1 MALNQTKGEK
11 SLVDLEADIPIKSIL
26 IMHDPDGRELDFE
39 MLLRVIENIMH
50 YSTSSQEDTL
60 DISSIVEESED
71 RLAYSIYKISSEILS
86 KCYGNENAHESTLSV
101 LHLLGSYRWDDKLLL
116 ALSAFATVFGEF
128 WVIIQAQSQNPLAAS
143 IALLKQYPNSFNMF
157 EPIFTALNSLVKTM
171 IEITRSVSQFE
182 RLPIRHIELQDETVS
197 VAATKSSIYV
207 AAYWIIRS
215 IIVCVSLITNLR
227 SLQDEQV
234 HLLAF
239 QDPYSISSAVWEIA
253 SLRRKL
259 DGIGNHLNAKVDVCQ
274 QHTEQKMHM
283 KLVNAFQ
290 EPHLNNQDVLQI
302 LFGQRNDLPLKHSSA
317 QAKVD
322 ISSLKNKIVV
332 LLISKPELLP
342 VNELLLLVQQTYDH
356 PLHNN
361 LKQSFDILWVPISTS
376 NRWSNNDITIFNLLS
391 NSLPWYSIRQPWSL
405 RSTTIHYAKE
415 VWQYHEQPIM
425 VVLDPTGMVSNIN
438 AIDMVWIW
446 GMKAYPFSFSREEEL
461 WRNERW
467 NLRLLLD
474 SIDPLLTMWV
484 EEEKSVCIYGSNKLE
499 WVREFTTEIKNIQS
513 LAAQLEL
520 VYVGNKEQSAL
531 ACSIVSAIERE
542 KLSHTLSMTKILLF
556 WLRIQSVKRSRLKF
570 NQRTDTDQIL
580 REAITLLDTC
590 NEDNWM
596 IFGSSSSADILKLH
610 VKEWAIFSSRYP
622 LWKKYL
628 PQIGLVE
635 AIRRS
640 LEPPTTEPCTHSRVT
655 TYNKEQMEETT
666 FCDKCKRPMKKFFM
680 YDVVEQASRIKY
692 D

>member
-1 MALNQTKGEK
+1 MALKQTKGEK

-26 IMHDPDGRELDFE
+26 IMHDPDGRELDSE

-71 RLAYSIYKISSEILS
+71 CLVHSIYKISSEILS

-143 IALLKQYPNSFNMF
+143 IALLKQYPNSFSMF
-157 EPIFTALNSLVKTM
+157 EPIFTALNTLVKTM
-171 IEITRSVSQFE
+171 IEITRNVSQFE
-182 RLPIRHIELQDETVS
+182 RLPIRDIELQDETVS
-197 VAATKSSIYV
+197 VVATKSSIYV
-207 AAYWIIRS
+207 AAYWIVRS
-215 IIVCVSLITNLR
+215 IIACVSLITNLR
-227 SLQDEQV
+227 SLQDE
-234 HLLAF
+234 
-239 QDPYSISSAVWEIA
+239 DPYSISSAVWEIA

-259 DGIGNHLNAKVDVCQ
+259 DGIGDHLRTKVDVCQ
-274 QHTEQKMHM
+274 QNTEQKMHM

-290 EPHLNNQDVLQI
+290 EPHFDNQDVLRL

-317 QAKVD
+317 QAKVG
-322 ISSLKNKIVV
+322 ISSLKNKIAV

-342 VNELLLLVQQTYDH
+342 VNELLLLVQQTFDH

-361 LKQSFDILWVPISTS
+361 LKQSYDILWVPISTS
-376 NRWSNNDITIFNLLS
+376 NKWSNNDITIFNFLS

-405 RSTTIHYAKE
+405 SSTTINYAKE
-415 VWQYHEQPIM
+415 MWQYHEQPIM
-425 VVLDPTGMVSNIN
+425 VVLDPTGMVLNIN

-467 NLRLLLD
+467 NLRILLD
-474 SIDPLLTMWV
+474 SIDPLSTMWV
-484 EEEKSVCIYGSNKLE
+484 EEGKSVCIYGSNKLE
-499 WVREFTTEIKNIQS
+499 WVREFTAEIKNIQS

-520 VYVGNKEQSAL
+520 VYVGNKDHSAL
-531 ACSIVSAIERE
+531 ACSIVSDIERE

-556 WLRIQSVKRSRLKF
+556 WVRIQSIKRSRLKF

-580 REAITLLDTC
+580 REVTALLDTC
-590 NEDNWM
+590 NDDDWM
-596 IFGSSSSADILKLH
+596 IFGSGSSSDILKLH
-610 VKEWAIFSSRYP
+610 GKEWAIFLSRYP
-622 LWKKYL
+622 LWKRYL

-640 LEPPTTEPCTHSRVT
+640 LEPPITEPCTHSRFT
-655 TYNKEQMEETT
+655 TYNQEQMEETT
-666 FCDKCKRPMKKFFM
+666 FCDKCKRPMEKFFM
-680 YDVVEQASRIKY
+680 YDVVEQVYRIQY